1 MTRGIDTESK
11 QKTKKR
17 NFLWWQKDMLD
28 NKRAVESY
36 CDTIGIQNEQE
47 EKKSKGFKEE
57 NRRKKN
63 ICNTSLNS
71 LKHPFQR
78 KIDTK

>member
-1 MTRGIDTESK
+1 MSRIMARGIDTESK

-36 CDTIGIQNEQE
+36 CNGVGTQTEQE
-47 EKKSKGFKEE
+47 EKKS
-57 NRRKKN
+57 RKK
-63 ICNTSLNS
+63 
-71 LKHPFQR
+71 K
-78 KIDTK
+78 K